1 MEFSGFFSRRELKMM
16 LKFVN
21 HFKTLDTFRQ
31 LRGKKPLLVEKR
43 MFMFDEDEEPLW
55 EECLKLADQ
64 LMRSLIRRHRGKITL
79 PPEYK
84 SLAELSEWVKSK

>member
-1 MEFSGFFSRRELKMM
+1 MEFSGFFSKRELKLMM
-16 LKFVN
+16 KFVD
-21 HFKTLDTFRQ
+21 HFKALDTFRQ
-31 LRGKKPLLVEKR
+31 LRGKKPFLAEKR

-84 SLAELSEWVKSK
+84 SLTELREWVKSK